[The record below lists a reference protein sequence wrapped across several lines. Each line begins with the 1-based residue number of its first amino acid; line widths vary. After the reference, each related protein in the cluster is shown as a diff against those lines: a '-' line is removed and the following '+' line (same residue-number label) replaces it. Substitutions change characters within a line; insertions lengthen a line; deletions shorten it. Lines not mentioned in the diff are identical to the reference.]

1 MTGAKAPRRT
11 SGTAR
16 TAALPRSCTKRKKI
30 MFERI
35 LVAVDSSPT
44 RLSTVHSAAAM
55 ARLTGARVRVLHV
68 AASAATLAAVVPLE
82 DDSEAEAVLDE
93 AVGVLRR
100 SGVSA
105 EGVMVHALTTQ
116 VAGVISET
124 AAEWKADL
132 LVLTPHHR
140 DLFGALW
147 DPRVSDAVVHTGRT
161 AVLLV
166 PEGDGTDPAGPPVTD
181 R

>member
-1 MTGAKAPRRT
+1 
-11 SGTAR
+11 
-16 TAALPRSCTKRKKI
+16 

-44 RLSTVHSAAAM
+44 RLSSVRSAAAL

-68 AASAATLAAVVPLE
+68 AASAATFAAVVALE
-82 DDSEAEAVLDE
+82 DDTEAQSVLDE
-93 AVGVLRR
+93 AVGLLRR
-100 SGVSA
+100 SGVET

-116 VAGVISET
+116 IPGVISET
-124 AAEWKADL
+124 AADWHADL

-140 DLFGALW
+140 DVLGALL
-147 DPRVSDAVVHTGRT
+147 DPRVSDAVVHKGRT
-161 AVLLV
+161 SVLLV
-166 PEGDGTDPAGPPVTD
+166 PENDEGDAVELPVSD

>member
-1 MTGAKAPRRT
+1 
-11 SGTAR
+11 
-16 TAALPRSCTKRKKI
+16 

-44 RLSTVHSAAAM
+44 RLSTVRSAAAV
-55 ARLTGARVRVLHV
+55 ARLTGASVRVLHV
-68 AASAATLAAVVPLE
+68 AASAATFAAVVPLE
-82 DDSEAEAVLDE
+82 DDTEAESVLDE
-93 AVGVLRR
+93 AVGMLRR
-100 SGVSA
+100 SGVAA

-116 VAGVISET
+116 IAGVISET

-140 DLFGALW
+140 DMFGALW
-147 DPRVSDAVVHTGRT
+147 DPRVSDAVVHAGRT

-166 PEGDGTDPAGPPVTD
+166 PEGDGNDPAELPVAG

>member
-1 MTGAKAPRRT
+1 
-11 SGTAR
+11 
-16 TAALPRSCTKRKKI
+16 

-82 DDSEAEAVLDE
+82 DDSEAESVLDE

-100 SGVSA
+100 SGVRPKESWS
-105 EGVMVHALTTQ
+105 MR
-116 VAGVISET
+116 S
-124 AAEWKADL
+124 
-132 LVLTPHHR
+132 
-140 DLFGALW
+140 
-147 DPRVSDAVVHTGRT
+147 PRRS
-161 AVLLV
+161 
-166 PEGDGTDPAGPPVTD
+166 PA
-181 R
+181 

>member
-1 MTGAKAPRRT
+1 
-11 SGTAR
+11 
-16 TAALPRSCTKRKKI
+16 

-44 RLSTVHSAAAM
+44 RLSSVRSTAAL

-68 AASAATLAAVVPLE
+68 AASAATLAAVVSLE
-82 DDSEAEAVLDE
+82 DDTEAQSVLDE
-93 AVGVLRR
+93 AVGLLRR
-100 SGVSA
+100 SGVET

-116 VAGVISET
+116 IPGVISET
-124 AAEWKADL
+124 AADWHADL

-140 DLFGALW
+140 DVLGALL
-147 DPRVSDAVVHTGRT
+147 DPRVSDAVVRKGRT
-161 AVLLV
+161 SVLLV
-166 PEGDGTDPAGPPVTD
+166 PENDEGDPVELPVSD